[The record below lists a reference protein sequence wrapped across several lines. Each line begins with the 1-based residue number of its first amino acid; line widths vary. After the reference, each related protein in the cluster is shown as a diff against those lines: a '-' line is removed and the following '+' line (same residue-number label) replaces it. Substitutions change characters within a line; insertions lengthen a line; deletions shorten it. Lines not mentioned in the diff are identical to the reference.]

1 MESNDYDLVYK
12 SKVDFGYQESGNYN
26 SQIMKFLNYIIGL
39 PNKMV
44 GNDENQEKA
53 SKKLAKSKSP
63 LMRCFSQ
70 RWRAYFA
77 WLRRKTIP

>member
-39 PNKMV
+39 PNKTV
-44 GNDENQEKA
+44 ENSQNTDLN
-53 SKKLAKSKSP
+53 SKDVHKK
-63 LMRCFSQ
+63 
-70 RWRAYFA
+70 
-77 WLRRKTIP
+77 

>member
-39 PNKMV
+39 PNKTV
-44 GNDENQEKA
+44 EKSQNTDLN
-53 SKKLAKSKSP
+53 SKDLDKK
-63 LMRCFSQ
+63 
-70 RWRAYFA
+70 
-77 WLRRKTIP
+77 